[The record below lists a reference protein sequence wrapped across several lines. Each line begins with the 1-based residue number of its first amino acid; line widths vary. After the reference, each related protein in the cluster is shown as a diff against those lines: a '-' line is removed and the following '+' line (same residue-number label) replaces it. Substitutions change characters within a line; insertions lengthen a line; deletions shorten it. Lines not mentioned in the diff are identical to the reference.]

1 MTQFRGRT
9 AVEIATSVR
18 DLVDSGVLALDT
30 ELPTVRS
37 LAEQLGVN
45 RNTVASAYALLVKAG
60 VAETDGRRGTRVAS
74 IPVVPSEV
82 DRAADDDM
90 AVGRV
95 ARPSHGQGSG
105 LVDLASGNPDPKLLP
120 DLRGALS
127 SGAYESVLYGDPVV
141 DPGLLS
147 WAREQLGPVLPPSH
161 GYAVA
166 HGAVDAVDRVL
177 GAHLTRGDAVAV
189 EDPCFLASIGVL
201 RVNGYRIA
209 PVAVDGYGMVP
220 ASLAAALRGGARAA
234 VVTSRALNPT
244 GASVSAERATEL
256 GAVLAEHPHVLVIED
271 DHFSGVATTDFHG
284 VVPPSHPRWALVRSF
299 SKFLGPDLRL
309 AVVAA
314 DPDTIARL
322 ETRLA
327 AGATW
332 VSRLLQHGAHQLL
345 TDPVVHQQLALA
357 ATTYRDRRQRLIDAL
372 ARREFSVPT
381 TETDGLNVWVRLDQ
395 PAGPVIARLT
405 AHGWAVSDGATYA
418 LTDDPPP
425 AIRVTSA
432 SLTPDQTDAFAGAL
446 LQACAGPVL
455 KPPVRARPTP
465 SDTPARHAPGPGHEH
480 HHDDQ
485 RKEQR

>member
-1 MTQFRGRT
+1 M
-9 AVEIATSVR
+9 R
-18 DLVDSGVLALDT
+18 DLVDSGLLALDA

-37 LAEQLGVN
+37 LAGQLEVN

-60 VAETDGRRGTRVAS
+60 VAETDGRRGTRVAA
-74 IPVVPSEV
+74 IPVVPSEL
-82 DRAADDDM
+82 DRAADHP
-90 AVGRV
+90 AGGS
-95 ARPSHGQGSG
+95 AAKQSGAQWSG
-105 LVDLASGNPDPKLLP
+105 LVDLASGNPDPRLLP
-120 DLRGALS
+120 ELRTALS
-127 SGAYESVLYGDPVV
+127 SGAYETVLYGDPVV

-147 WAREQLGPVLPPSH
+147 WSREQLGPLLPPLH

-166 HGAVDAVDRVL
+166 HGAVDAIDRVL

-201 RVNGYRIA
+201 RVNGFRIA

-234 VVTSRALNPT
+234 LVTSRALNPT

-256 GAVLAEHPHVLVIED
+256 RAVLAEHAHVLVIED
-271 DHFSGVATTDFHG
+271 DHFSAVATTDYHR
-284 VVPPSHPRWALVRSF
+284 VTSPSHPRWALVRSF

-332 VSRLLQHGAHQLL
+332 VSRLLQHGAHQLV
-345 TDPVVHQQLALA
+345 TDPVVHQQLARA
-357 ATTYRDRRQRLIDAL
+357 ATTYRDRRQLMIDAL
-372 ARREFSVPT
+372 SRRGFCVPT
-381 TETDGLNVWVRLDQ
+381 TETDGLNVWVQLDQ
-395 PAGPVIARLT
+395 QAGPVIARLA

-418 LTDDPPP
+418 LTDDPRP
-425 AIRVTSA
+425 AIRVTS
-432 SLTPDQTDAFAGAL
+432 STLTTERADAFADAL
-446 LQACAGPVL
+446 LDACTADQTNPALGEW
-455 KPPVRARPTP
+455 PTP
-465 SDTPARHAPGPGHEH
+465 SNPRSRLAPRVRREH
-480 HHDDQ
+480 Q
-485 RKEQR
+485 PKEQL